1 LCAQR
6 PTPHFAALSARVSIS
21 VELIIVNVV
30 VVVVVVVAPPLK
42 KFESAFKGNSRFL
55 VQFLRPLNVRSAVA
69 ESAFAICST
78 LLCYTIKKQKTFFIL
93 NKFFIQVRDQCQ
105 LICNILHLRKK
116 LSQECVQFSRA
127 YL

>member
-1 LCAQR
+1 MRSTTYPPFC
-6 PTPHFAALSARVSIS
+6 S
-21 VELIIVNVV
+21 VERESEYFCRADNRQRRRRRRRP
-30 VVVVVVVAPPLK
+30 PPLK
-42 KFESAFKGNSRFL
+42 KFESAFKGSSRFL